1 MIRGLWRGKSKSDK
15 CTIARLRLQI
25 NLLTPLRWM
34 FSSYRNCNLIHK
46 IFGNNTILV
55 QVSFAKS
62 KKKINIYYK
71 NLVLEI
77 VSQVANGLSQTVRRY
92 QKNLKIYAKRVTN
105 YSETDIKYCDA
116 VRFCLTAWLR
126 QSILP
131 KVVRNSFPMQIN

>member
-1 MIRGLWRGKSKSDK
+1 MWRGKSKSDK
-15 CTIARLRLQI
+15 HTIVRLRLQI

-34 FSSYRNCNLIHK
+34 FSSYRNCNLFHK
-46 IFGNNTILV
+46 IFGNNNILV

-71 NLVLEI
+71 NLVITEM
-77 VSQVANGLSQTVRRY
+77 VSQVASDLSQTVRRY

-105 YSETDIKYCDA
+105 YSETDIKYCNA
-116 VRFCLTAWLR
+116 VQFCLTAWLG